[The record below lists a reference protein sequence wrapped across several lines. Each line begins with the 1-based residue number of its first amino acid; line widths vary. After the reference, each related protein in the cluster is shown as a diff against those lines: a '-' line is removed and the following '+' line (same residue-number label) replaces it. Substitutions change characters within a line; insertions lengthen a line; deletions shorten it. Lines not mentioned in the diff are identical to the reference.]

1 MAEPKPPVPAADLST
16 ADAIDRLAKA
26 ILNNGPKSPL
36 AMTGMSEEKQRALVA
51 RPPGKRYRLI
61 PGVSPRTGATFMMNV
76 VESKTHP
83 NGRVTELRDYKHPDG
98 TYTHEQSG
106 GLVPD
111 GLRIFNAD
119 GPPADLR
126 PGVEPPKQSLEIGF
140 LHWRW
145 QEFYQA
151 DLREVVGNGKRTQ
164 GELKPH
170 MCREPDGMKAP
181 WLTAEAGDVA
191 AE

>member
-1 MAEPKPPVPAADLST
+1 MAEPKPTPTADLST
-16 ADAIDRLAKA
+16 AEAIDRLAKA
-26 ILNNGPKSPL
+26 IVSNAPKTPL
-36 AMTGMSEEKQRALVA
+36 EMTGMSEERQRALVS
-51 RPPGKRYRLI
+51 RPKAQRYRLI
-61 PGVSPRTGATFMMNV
+61 PGVSPRTGATFTMNV

-83 NGRVTELRDYKHPDG
+83 DGRVTEIRDYKHPEG
-98 TYTHEQSG
+98 TYLHESAG

-111 GLRIFNAD
+111 GVRIFNSN

-126 PGVEPPKQSLEIGF
+126 PGHEPPKQSLDVMF

-151 DLREVVGNGKRTQ
+151 DLREVIGSGKRTQ
-164 GELKPH
+164 GALKAH
-170 MCREPDGMKAP
+170 LCREGEAAMTTP